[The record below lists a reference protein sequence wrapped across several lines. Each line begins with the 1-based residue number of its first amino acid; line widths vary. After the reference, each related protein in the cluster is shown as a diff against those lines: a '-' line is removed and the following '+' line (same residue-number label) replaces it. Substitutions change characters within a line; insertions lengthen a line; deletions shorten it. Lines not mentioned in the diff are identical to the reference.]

1 MYIYLVQYYIA
12 IFYPKVSTN
21 MNVLRIIKFIFPKKL
36 TDAPCPNS
44 CFSVVNCPPA
54 AAAWRGV

>member
-1 MYIYLVQYYIA
+1 
-12 IFYPKVSTN
+12 
-21 MNVLRIIKFIFPKKL
+21 MNVPRIIKFIFLEKL